1 MLKSAIAALTLAALL
16 AACASGPPRTPR
28 AVIDRALAT
37 APGAAQPSR
46 IVAAEL
52 AFARAARE
60 QGQWTAFR
68 ETIAPGGVLHGRGGP
83 FAAEPWLAQQ
93 ANPAEAVAWAPRAVW
108 MSCDGKLAVSRGRLR
123 EPDGRVGTFAT
134 VWQQQDSGDYRW
146 IYDIGGIDDPQ
157 PPPTRQPEGDE
168 ILVVAEELI
177 QGHVADCPP
186 RGTAVPPPA
195 VLHATTARYDGGLS
209 PDGTL
214 AWRWEHQAD
223 GTRRIAVQLW
233 RDGAWQDAM
242 TQDWPP
248 ARTE

>member
-1 MLKSAIAALTLAALL
+1 MLIRTVATLTLAALV

-46 IVAAEL
+46 IVAAEI

-60 QGQWTAFR
+60 NGQWTAFR
-68 ETIAPGGVLHGRGGP
+68 ATLAPGALLHGRDGP
-83 FAAEPWLAQQ
+83 F
-93 ANPAEAVAWAPRAVW
+93 PAEAWLARQADPAQSVAWAPRAVW
-108 MSCDGKLAVSRGRLR
+108 MSCDGKLAVTRGRLR

-134 VWQQQDSGDYRW
+134 VWQQQTDGGYRW
-146 IYDIGGIDDPQ
+146 VYDIGALDDPQ
-157 PPPTRQPEGDE
+157 PPPSRQPEGDE

-186 RGTAVPPPA
+186 RGTAVPVPA
-195 VLHATTARYDGGLS
+195 VLDATPARHDGGRS

-214 AWRWEHQAD
+214 AWRWEHRPD
-223 GTRRIAVQLW
+223 GTRRIVVQLW
-233 RDGAWQDAM
+233 RDGAWQQAM
-242 TQDWPP
+242 SQDWPP
-248 ARTE
+248 SAAN